1 MELAINSIIDYLSG
15 IANQLIA
22 IAILLFFILLRNIFT
37 KYIIAVISIFTNKT
51 ETTIDEKI
59 LHAFEKPLSFSFI
72 VIGLYVVSIYLPLTP
87 PQEIFIN
94 KILRSLIIFV
104 VTWGL
109 YNLTSSQ
116 SNFLEEIKVKL
127 NIDDILIQFFSRLV
141 QFIIVAIGIL
151 MIAQE
156 FDYDVDGFIAGL
168 GLGGLAFALAAKDA
182 LANVFGG
189 IVIILEKPFLIGD
202 WIKISTAE
210 GTVEEITFRSTKIR
224 AFDQS
229 LITVPNA
236 SLVNESIT
244 NFSKMGKR
252 RISFHLG
259 ISRSTSNDKIEKCVT
274 RIKNMLK
281 NHPDIHPETI
291 FVYFEK
297 FGDSSLDIMFYF
309 FTKTTVW
316 GEYLAVR
323 EKVNLKILEI
333 LAEENVSLAY
343 PSQNIYLKDVDYK
356 QNDLV

>member
-1 MELAINSIIDYLSG
+1 MEGAINSIIYYLG
-15 IANQLIA
+15 EMTNQIIV
-22 IAILLFFILLRNIFT
+22 IAILLFIILLRKVFT
-37 KYIIAVISIFTNKT
+37 KYIVAGLKILTSKT
-51 ETTIDEKI
+51 ETSIDEK
-59 LHAFEKPLSFSFI
+59 LLDAFEKPLSFTFI
-72 VIGLYVVSIYLPLTP
+72 IIGLYIAFIYLPLSP
-87 PQEIFIN
+87 SQEVLGA
-94 KILRSLIIFV
+94 KVLRSLVIFV

-116 SNFLEEIKVKL
+116 SNFLEEIKAKL
-127 NIDDILIQFFSRLV
+127 NIDDILIQFFSKLV
-141 QFIIVAIGIL
+141 QFVLVAIGIL

-156 FDYDVDGFIAGL
+156 FGYDVDGFIAGL

-189 IVIILEKPFLIGD
+189 VVIILEKPFLIGD
-202 WIKISTAE
+202 WIKTSTAE
-210 GTVEEITFRSTKIR
+210 GTVEEISFRSTKIR

-229 LITVPNA
+229 IITVPNA
-236 SLVNESIT
+236 SLASESIT

-252 RISFHLG
+252 RISFYLG
-259 ISRSTSNDKIEKCVT
+259 ISRATPNDKIEKCVA
-274 RIKNMLK
+274 RIKTMLE
-281 NHPDIHPETI
+281 NHPDIHPQTI

-309 FTKTTVW
+309 FTNTTVW

-323 EKVNLKILEI
+323 EKINLKIMDI

-356 QNDLV
+356 